1 MDTPYTFRL
10 EQFEGPLEL
19 LLRLIEEEKLDI
31 TTISLATVTDQYL
44 SYLEHE
50 EQLPPDEVAD
60 FLVVAAQLIYIKS
73 KYLLPSLELE
83 AEDTNLEEQLKIY
96 REYYDASKVI
106 TQMIGRKRFAYVR
119 DVPLTL
125 PQEQRFSPPKRLR
138 MEQLAAALR
147 SVIGRLEVIIKLPTI
162 VLKNTVSI
170 REKIQALRE
179 ALKLGVLN
187 FHAFYDRSNK
197 QDIIV
202 SFLALLEL
210 VKLRDVR
217 VQQDRLFSEIVIT
230 PPHDV

>member
-1 MDTPYTFRL
+1 MGTPYTFRL

-31 TTISLATVTDQYL
+31 TTISLVQVTDQYL

-83 AEDTNLEEQLKIY
+83 SEDTNLEEQLKIY

-106 TQMIGRKRFAYVR
+106 SHMIGRKRFTYVR

-162 VLKNTVSI
+162 ILKNTVSI
-170 REKIQALRE
+170 REKIQALRG

-230 PPHDV
+230 RPHDV

>member
-1 MDTPYTFRL
+1 MGTPYTFRL

-31 TTISLATVTDQYL
+31 TTISLAKVTDQYL

-96 REYYDASKVI
+96 REYYEASKVI
-106 TQMIGRKRFAYVR
+106 TRMIAQKRFTYVR
-119 DVPLTL
+119 DVLLRL

-138 MEQLAAALR
+138 MGQLAAALR